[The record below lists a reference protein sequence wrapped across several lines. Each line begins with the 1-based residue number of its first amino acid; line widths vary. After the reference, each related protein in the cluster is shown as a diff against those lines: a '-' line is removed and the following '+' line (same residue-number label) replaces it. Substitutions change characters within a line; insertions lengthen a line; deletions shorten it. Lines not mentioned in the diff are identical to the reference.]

1 MYKRQL
7 LIFAGAFNGLI
18 LPIGFG
24 VVLWV
29 AWRRRDLLQNYK
41 YPTWLLVIGV
51 ITWLL
56 TVYLG
61 ISSMSKLPGIW
72 A

>member
-24 VVLWV
+24 VVLW
-29 AWRRRDLLQNYK
+29 AATMRSDLLHGYK
-41 YPTWLLVIGV
+41 FPKVLLAIGF
-51 ITWLL
+51 ITWIV
-56 TVYLG
+56 TVWLG
-61 ISSMSKLPGIW
+61 WQSFSGITELW
-72 A
+72 N